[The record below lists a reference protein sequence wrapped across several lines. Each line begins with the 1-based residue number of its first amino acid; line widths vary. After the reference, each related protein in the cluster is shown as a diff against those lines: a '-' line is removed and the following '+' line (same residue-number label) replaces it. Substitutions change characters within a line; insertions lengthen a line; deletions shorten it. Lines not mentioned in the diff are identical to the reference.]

1 MAKAANF
8 NEYIANSAPFAQEIL
23 TELRTVV
30 NNYCPECKE
39 ELKWSFPNFTYKGSI
54 LCSMAAFKQHC
65 SFGFWLEGVMT
76 DEHGIFKRNEGGMGS
91 LGKLQ
96 SKDDLPSADILG
108 AYILQA
114 MSLVD
119 SGAKIKKAPT
129 TEEKKKLEIPEILTN
144 ALKKDK
150 PASETFEGMSYSH
163 KKEYAEWINGA
174 KTEATALRRLE
185 TTLSNLRE
193 GKSKEWKYQ
202 K

>member
-8 NEYIANSAPFAQEIL
+8 NEYIANSAPFAREIL
-23 TELRTVV
+23 TELRTQV

-39 ELKWSFPNFTYKGSI
+39 EMKWSFPNFTYKGSI

-65 SFGFWLEGVMT
+65 SFGFWLESVMT
-76 DEHGIFKRNEGGMGS
+76 DNHEVFKRNEGGMGS

-96 SKDDLPSADILG
+96 SKNDLPSSDIMG
-108 AYILQA
+108 SYILQA

-119 SGAKIKKAPT
+119 AGVKLKKAPT
-129 TEEKKKLEIPEILTN
+129 AEEKKKLEIPQILTE

-150 PASETFEGMSYSH
+150 TAGETFEGMSYSH
-163 KKEYAEWINGA
+163 KKEYAEWITGA
-174 KTEATALRRLE
+174 KTEDTALRRLE